1 MTGLFR
7 RGGMW
12 WARLVVPERHRAAIG
27 RREFIQSCRTHELHI
42 AKLVATALLADWRR
56 QLLAVE
62 CAPMNSDVLK
72 LIDKAPTLSAGGYL
86 PLDAAA
92 ATIGLGRA
100 QLLRIASAHNLQLWC
115 RLNRVSGHV
124 VGDADLEWD
133 SSSYGPAMRIIPQP
147 SEMPDTAM
155 KTEFSGVLPLPD
167 SMACAGAILA
177 DGLEVLDVVVLAMPK
192 SPSQVFIPDET
203 LRVPVGRLEV
213 LASQADAVRRHF
225 ARGLSEEQ
233 VQRAQDAAKALAA
246 GGAVQPLPGGEKR
259 FSEAVEAYCSAP
271 NGLPA
276 RLREVAEQR
285 QRKKGLMLFAEF
297 MGDLPLCEIDATK
310 LRAFRDGPL
319 RTLPGKANNLPK
331 ELQRATMPE
340 IVAAL
345 KADGRDWPL
354 MSLDMQQERMQWLSR
369 LFVWLKDR
377 AQWIAT
383 NPAAALAGES
393 GLSKADMEARHREA
407 ANAEDDE
414 EDGQRVFQADELA
427 LIFSQP
433 HYRTGNGA
441 HITRRNERWYPFEYW
456 LPLLGLMAGCRI
468 KEAAQLHLADV
479 RVLDGIPCLDINKAT
494 PDKTIKNDQS
504 KRFIPLHP
512 KLVELGFLDYCERL
526 RASGYRRVFP
536 ELTYALTPARYAK
549 EPIRKMSAMLKRLG
563 MPRDNT
569 RVFHNF
575 RHNFNGALMR
585 VPMSALPYADEGLKR
600 LIRFSV
606 MGHELGETVNERHYS
621 HAAMGERYALVSCA
635 PFDLPPI
642 ARFDIDFAVIK
653 VAEGLANKGGERR
666 GREDMGT
673 LNAVA

>member
-12 WARLVVPERHRAAIG
+12 WARLVVPERHRVALG

-62 CAPMNSDVLK
+62 CAPMNAEVLK
-72 LIDKAPTLSAGGYL
+72 LIDKAPTLAAGGYL
-86 PLDAAA
+86 SLDAAA
-92 ATIGLGRA
+92 ATIGLERA
-100 QLLRIASAHNLQLWC
+100 QLLRIASARDLRLWC

-124 VGDADLEWD
+124 VADADLERD
-133 SSSYGPAMRIIPQP
+133 SSSYGPVLRIVPQL
-147 SEMPDTAM
+147 SVMPNTAM

-167 SMACAGAILA
+167 SKACASAILA
-177 DGLEVLDVVVLAMPK
+177 DDLEALDVVLLAMPK
-192 SPSQVFIPDET
+192 SPGQVFIPEET
-203 LRVPVGRLEV
+203 LRYPVGRLEV
-213 LASQADAVRRHF
+213 LASQVDAVRRHL
-225 ARGLSEEQ
+225 ASGLSAEQ
-233 VQRAQDAAKALAA
+233 VQRAQDAVRALAA
-246 GGAVQPLPGGEKR
+246 GGAGQPMPGSEKR
-259 FSEAVEAYCSAP
+259 FSEVVEAYCSSP
-271 NGLPA
+271 EGLPA
-276 RLREVAEQR
+276 QLVEKAEQR

-297 MGDLPLCEIDATK
+297 MGDLPLREIDSAK

-319 RTLPGKANNLPK
+319 RTLPAKANNLPK

-369 LFVWLKDR
+369 LFAWATSNVK
-377 AQWIAT
+377 WIAE
-383 NPAAALAGES
+383 NPAAALGRAS
-393 GLSKADMEARHREA
+393 GLSKADMEERRRA
-407 ANAEDDE
+407 AENDEDE
-414 EDGQRVFQADELA
+414 GERVFQPDELV

-433 HYRTGNGA
+433 QYQTGNGA

-456 LPLLGLMAGCRI
+456 LPLLGLLAGCRI
-468 KEAAQLHLADV
+468 KEVAQLHLTDV
-479 RVLDGIPCLDINKAT
+479 RLVDGIPCLDINRAT
-494 PDKTIKNDQS
+494 SDKRLKNDQS
-504 KRFIPLHP
+504 KRIIPLHP
-512 KLVELGFLDYCERL
+512 KLIELGFVDYCDRL

-585 VPMSALPYADEGLKR
+585 VPMSALSYADEELKKQF
-600 LIRFSV
+600 RFSL
-606 MGHELGETVNERHYS
+606 MGHQLGETVNEQSYCHS
-621 HAAMGERYALVSCA
+621 ATEERYALVSSA
-635 PFDLPPI
+635 PFGLPAI
-642 ARFDIDFAVIK
+642 ARFDIDFALIK

-666 GREDMGT
+666 GSEDMGP
-673 LNAVA
+673 LNATV

>member
-12 WARLVVPERHRAAIG
+12 WARLVVPERHRVALG

-42 AKLVATALLADWRR
+42 ARLVAAALLADWRR

-124 VGDADLEWD
+124 VADADIERD
-133 SSSYGPAMRIIPQP
+133 SSSYGPALRIVPQL
-147 SEMPDTAM
+147 SVMPNTAL
-155 KTEFSGVLPLPD
+155 KTEVSGVLPLPD
-167 SMACAGAILA
+167 SKACAGAILT
-177 DGLEVLDVVVLAMPK
+177 DDLEALDVVLLAMPK
-192 SPSQVFIPDET
+192 SPGQVFIPEET
-203 LRVPVGRLEV
+203 LRCPVGRLEV
-213 LASQADAVRRHF
+213 LASQVDAVRRHL
-225 ARGLSEEQ
+225 ASGLSAEQ
-233 VQRAQDAAKALAA
+233 VQRAQDAMRALAA
-246 GGAVQPLPGGEKR
+246 GGAGQPMPGSEKR
-259 FSEAVEAYCSAP
+259 FSEVVEAYCSSP
-271 NGLPA
+271 EGLPA
-276 RLREVAEQR
+276 QLVEKAEQR

-297 MGDLPLCEIDATK
+297 MGDLPLREIDSAK

-319 RTLPGKANNLPK
+319 RTLPAKANNLPK

-369 LFVWLKDR
+369 LFAWATTNVK
-377 AQWIAT
+377 WIAE
-383 NPAAALAGES
+383 NPAVALGRAS
-393 GLSKADMEARHREA
+393 GLSKADMEERRRA
-407 ANAEDDE
+407 AENDEDE
-414 EDGQRVFQADELA
+414 GERVFQQDELV

-433 HYRTGNGA
+433 QYQTGNGA

-456 LPLLGLMAGCRI
+456 LPLLGLLAGCRI
-468 KEAAQLHLADV
+468 KEVAQLHLTDV
-479 RVLDGIPCLDINKAT
+479 RLVDGIPCLDINRAT
-494 PDKTIKNDQS
+494 SDKRLKNDQS
-504 KRFIPLHP
+504 KRIIPLHP
-512 KLVELGFLDYCERL
+512 KLIELGFVDYCDRL

-585 VPMSALPYADEGLKR
+585 VPMSALSYADEELKKQF
-600 LIRFSV
+600 RFSL
-606 MGHELGETVNERHYS
+606 MGHQLGETVNEQSYCHS
-621 HAAMGERYALVSCA
+621 ATEERYALVSSA
-635 PFDLPPI
+635 PFGLPAI
-642 ARFDIDFAVIK
+642 ARFDIDFALIK

-666 GREDMGT
+666 GSEDMGP